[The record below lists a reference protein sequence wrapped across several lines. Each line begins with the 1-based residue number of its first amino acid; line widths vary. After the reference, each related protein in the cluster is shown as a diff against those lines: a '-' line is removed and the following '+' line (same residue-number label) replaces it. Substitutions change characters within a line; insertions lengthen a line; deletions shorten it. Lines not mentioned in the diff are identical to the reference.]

1 MRRLSWRANR
11 GEARSRP
18 RVRLLMTRPNER
30 HDLSD
35 VPPGMVLI
43 PAGPFAMGSGDGN
56 QNEQPVHQVQVDAFW
71 IDRFPV
77 TVAAYAEYVEATGR
91 PAPPS
96 WRGATPR
103 NGHEKYPVV
112 DVTWEEA
119 RDFAAWSGKRLPTE
133 AEWEKAAAWDDAA
146 QHSRRWPWG
155 DEWESGRANAGSGI
169 LAIFRNRGPNEAGR
183 FSPSGDS
190 AYGVSC
196 MAGNVWEWTSS
207 LFLPYPYD
215 PRDGRESRRRQAAES
230 FAVVPGATRP
240 TRLVVPHDWRCL
252 HGAFLTEFV
261 DSGAP

>member
-1 MRRLSWRANR
+1 
-11 GEARSRP
+11 
-18 RVRLLMTRPNER
+18 
-30 HDLSD
+30 
-35 VPPGMVLI
+35 MVLI

-71 IDRFPV
+71 IDRLPV

-103 NGHEKYPVV
+103 RSHEKYPVV

-169 LAIFRNRGPNEAGR
+169 LAIFRNRGPNEVGR

-215 PRDGRESRRRQAAES
+215 PRDGRESLAAAGGRVLRGGSWSNPPDQARCAARLALPPRRILDG
-230 FAVVPGATRP
+230 VCGI
-240 TRLVVPHDWRCL
+240 RCAMSAIDL
-252 HGAFLTEFV
+252 PRE
-261 DSGAP
+261 